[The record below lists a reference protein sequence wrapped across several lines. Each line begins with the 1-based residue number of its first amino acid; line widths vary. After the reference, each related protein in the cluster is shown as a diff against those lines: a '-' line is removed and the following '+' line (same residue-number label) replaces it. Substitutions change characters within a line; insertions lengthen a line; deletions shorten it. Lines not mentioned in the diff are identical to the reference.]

1 MGVGDG
7 CLHLQCLQRVC
18 KLALVSSG
26 ESAQRTAALL
36 PASSAPS
43 HAISAP
49 AHVWGPLLPPR
60 LTQAFCI
67 LPGCVSSPS
76 VAPHQLGCRP
86 LCYTLY
92 VDTGL
97 NYKNTWLRKMLG
109 VFSSLEMKAG
119 SGRVPALP
127 GGRVLPKPLAESC
140 KKVPKQEWL
149 PSHGQQCS
157 LWLLLLPPAPS
168 RCRLTK
174 ARHGKPLT
182 LVGKRTVLERLRVLL
197 LFWQRWRDYT

>member
-1 MGVGDG
+1 MGDG

-18 KLALVSSG
+18 KFALVSSG

-49 AHVWGPLLPPR
+49 AHAWGPLLLPR
-60 LTQAFCI
+60 LTQAFRI

-76 VAPHQLGCRP
+76 VVPHQLGCSRSS
-86 LCYTLY
+86 CYTLY
-92 VDTGL
+92 VDAGL
-97 NYKNTWLRKMLG
+97 SYKNTWLRKTLG

-127 GGRVLPKPLAESC
+127 GGRLLPKLLAESC

-149 PSHGQQCS
+149 PSHGQQRS
-157 LWLLLLPPAPS
+157 LWRLLLLPPAPS
-168 RCRLTK
+168 PQ
-174 ARHGKPLT
+174 HGKPLT
-182 LVGKRTVLERLRVLL
+182 LVGK
-197 LFWQRWRDYT
+197 